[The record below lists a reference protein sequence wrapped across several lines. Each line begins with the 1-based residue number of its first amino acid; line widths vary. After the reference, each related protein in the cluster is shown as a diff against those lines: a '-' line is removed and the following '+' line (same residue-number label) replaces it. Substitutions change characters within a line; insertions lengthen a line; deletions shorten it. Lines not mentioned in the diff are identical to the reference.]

1 MNVAGSSPAGP
12 IKKEVFK
19 IRQYKNIF
27 FIVLAIVIFILA
39 FFIIRPFIEALLTA
53 AVVAYIFYP
62 VYRWLLAKTKK
73 PYLSASI
80 TFVIILLIS
89 AAAASLLIGALY
101 KQAYSV
107 YSAAKGGFAAEGLK
121 IFINENFNNYITQL
135 LKDLASFVSDQASGF
150 LLTIPKKLISMFA
163 ALFTIFF
170 LLVDGEQ
177 LLKRI
182 KEVLPLKEKQKEIL
196 EKGIG
201 SMLYAVV
208 FCTIIVSIMQGII
221 GLIGFYIFGID
232 HPLFWALILT
242 LAAMIP
248 FVGAWVVWL
257 PAALIKIS
265 SGYYTGNNTDIL
277 LGIGLFIY
285 GALLISTIDN
295 ILKPKIIGDRSKL
308 HPVFVL
314 IGVLGGLILF
324 GFIGVLIGPVIMT
337 LFVNTIGFY
346 REFIKK

>member
-1 MNVAGSSPAGP
+1 M
-12 IKKEVFK
+12 
-19 IRQYKNIF
+19 
-27 FIVLAIVIFILA
+27 AIVIFVFA
-39 FFIIRPFIEALLTA
+39 FLIARPFIDALLAA
-53 AVVAYIFYP
+53 AVVAYIFHP
-62 VYRWLLAKTKK
+62 VYRWLLAKTKRK
-73 PYLSASI
+73 YLSASLAI
-80 TFVIILLIS
+80 ILILLILI
-89 AAAASLLIGALY
+89 AAASLLIGALY

-107 YSAAKGGFAAEGLK
+107 YGAAKGGFAAEGLR
-121 IFINENFNNYITQL
+121 IFMNENANNYIMQL
-135 LKDLASFVSDQASGF
+135 LKDSASFISDQASGF
-150 LLTIPKKLISMFA
+150 FLSIPKKLISMFV

-170 LLVDGEQ
+170 LLIDGEQ

-182 KEVLPLKEKQKEIL
+182 KEILPLKEKQKQIL

-208 FCTIIVSIMQGII
+208 FCTIIVSIIQGII
-221 GLIGFYIFGID
+221 GLAGFYIFGVD

-265 SGYYTGNNTDIL
+265 NGYYAGNNADIL
-277 LGIGLFIY
+277 LGIGLLIY

-295 ILKPKIIGDRSKL
+295 VIKPKIIGDRSKL

-314 IGVLGGLILF
+314 IGVLGGLVLF
-324 GFIGVLIGPVIMT
+324 GFIGVLIGPAIMT
-337 LFVNTIGFY
+337 LFVNIIEFY
-346 REFIKK
+346 RESIKK